1 MSKKPASQVQITFS
15 GTSEIEWENGNG
27 FLKVVTGHCVFPSG
41 IWPHQILG
49 EKNWPNPRV
58 EVSKSFIK
66 EKNFSVFRNI
76 GDLGT
81 SRDLTT
87 NPLCKKTHKV
97 PEELLKQNGCVENI
111 QENTPIDAVASK
123 ERS

>member
-1 MSKKPASQVQITFS
+1 MGERK
-15 GTSEIEWENGNG
+15 W
-27 FLKVVTGHCVFPSG
+27 FLKGGHRSLPFPKRHMATSDFG
-41 IWPHQILG
+41 RKKSAKSQ
-49 EKNWPNPRV
+49 
-58 EVSKSFIK
+58 SFIK
-66 EKNFSVFRNI
+66 ENNFSVFPNI

-111 QENTPIDAVASK
+111 QQNTPIDAAAISSK
-123 ERS
+123 KRS

>member
-1 MSKKPASQVQITFS
+1 MGERK
-15 GTSEIEWENGNG
+15 W
-27 FLKVVTGHCVFPSG
+27 FLKGGHRSLPFPKRHMATSDFG
-41 IWPHQILG
+41 R
-49 EKNWPNPRV
+49 KNWPNPRV

-111 QENTPIDAVASK
+111 QENTPIDAAASK